1 MMISRVYMAM
11 TLVVRVIV
19 RCVIVIV
26 VTFVVAV
33 LDGAVI
39 TVMIL
44 WL

>member
-1 MMISRVYMAM
+1 MISRVYIAMAF
-11 TLVVRVIV
+11 VVRVIV